1 METEKLENVTTGNLP
16 ENLQK
21 QKNYQEQF
29 KRLEKAIHNGFYLE
43 AMFIAYAILED
54 RTESI
59 LRHAEKWDAY
69 IKSRKGRDATIDS
82 KIKYIQNIAREKK
95 TLPNKYF
102 GDDLLANILQWKED
116 RNRMIHALMKQS
128 LTTEELEALAL
139 TGREYARALANR
151 ATSYRRAVEQRKK
164 KDAE

>member
-43 AMFIAYAILED
+43 AMFISYAILED

-102 GDDLLANILQWKED
+102 GDDLLDNILQWKED
-116 RNRMIHALMKQS
+116 RNRLIHVLLKQQLEHGEVGELAAKGKQLADALR
-128 LTTEELEALAL
+128 T
-139 TGREYARALANR
+139 RAGSYNR
-151 ATSYRRAVEQRKK
+151 SADRQKAKETL
-164 KDAE
+164 

>member
-1 METEKLENVTTGNLP
+1 METEKMENVTTENLP

-95 TLPNKYF
+95 RIFIKVK
-102 GDDLLANILQWKED
+102 D
-116 RNRMIHALMKQS
+116 MIFA
-128 LTTEELEALAL
+128 ELFM
-139 TGREYARALANR
+139 
-151 ATSYRRAVEQRKK
+151 QRQMRCLIVL
-164 KDAE
+164 ESRL